1 MRKLLLAFLLVTW
14 LLVTGDLAVAD
25 IRLKVA
31 VVNPSDTES
40 QTTPV
45 RYDLPKGMTPEMIT
59 DAGTMELKYDFDKNN
74 YYFYQIVKL
83 KPSEKVVLEA
93 KLRDMWLIPEKE
105 INFLK
110 DHTKAMNA
118 QLANT
123 RHAKTGETLSRK
135 ITGRLDSISRKESD
149 QNMTMGDHINLY
161 YENLGILGEVKEDIG
176 MLEDLVIDVGGIVE
190 ERVQVPPTLAIP
202 IRADDKNKANT
213 IDMAIKISNPS
224 RTTKQSINAKYTL
237 PQEVAPRYVVDRG
250 GLEMGY
256 DFAKQAF
263 YVYKDNVALAPSETK
278 NYIVK
283 IADIWRVPEVELDA
297 LGAHTNN
304 LLLLL
309 KGTDYMTQAKPM
321 ADKITQILDE
331 VKKTQSLK
339 VAPNEHIAYYRKNE
353 ASLDEAKKLISQ
365 LEKLV
370 SQSGASAGV
379 TVREAEVQKGGGP
392 KEKRARGYEGV
403 DYIVQSIFKG
413 KAPTVATTWK
423 IIYTILIFLSVLGA
437 LFFGIWFVQV
447 RRGQK
452 REDNK

>member
-224 RTTKQSINAKYTL
+224 KTTKQSINAKYTL